1 MHDPA
6 IPADPACDALAAV
19 AEALDI
25 PHGATAGDQETR
37 GRILL
42 ERAGHAVVMLR
53 SILGDHA
60 TLDVPWPVEYL
71 RARLGE
77 HPAEGYRTWGERF
90 GRTR

>member
-1 MHDPA
+1 MNLPITESA
-6 IPADPACDALAAV
+6 ARDALAAV
-19 AEALDI
+19 AEAIDI

-37 GRILL
+37 DKILL

-60 TLDVPWPVEYL
+60 ILDVPWSVEYL

-77 HPAEGYRTWGERF
+77 HPAEGYRTWGERS
-90 GRTR
+90 GGAR

>member
-1 MHDPA
+1 MNPP
-6 IPADPACDALAAV
+6 IPESAVRDALAAV

-37 GRILL
+37 DKILL

-60 TLDVPWPVEYL
+60 TLDVPSSVEYL

>member
-1 MHDPA
+1 MNPP
-6 IPADPACDALAAV
+6 IPESAALTALAAI

-37 GRILL
+37 DRILL

-60 TLDVPWPVEYL
+60 TLD
-71 RARLGE
+71 G
-77 HPAEGYRTWGERF
+77 
-90 GRTR
+90 